1 MWWTLDKFQ
10 KENLILL
17 KNQGRSYSDIAS
29 TLSISKSAVKSFFSR
44 LKNEENS
51 NICKNCGVTLEKCSK
66 SNLKKFC
73 SDSCRYKWWRK
84 NLENNRSYLKI
95 HICKYCDKKFKSFDN
110 KDRKYCSHKCYIND
124 RFKPKKGKFIND
136 TRTIW
141 SWKRISI
148 QNEHN

>member
-1 MWWTLDKFQ
+1 MNEIQ
-10 KENLILL
+10 KENLIFL
-17 KNQGRSYSDIAS
+17 KNQCRSYSDIAS

-51 NICKNCGVTLEKCSK
+51 NICKNCGTILEKSSK
-66 SNLKKFC
+66 SNIKKFC

-95 HICKYCDKKFKSFDN
+95 HICKNCNKKFKSFDN

-136 TRTIW
+136 TRAIW
-141 SWKRISI
+141 SRKRIPI

>member
-1 MWWTLDKFQ
+1 MNEIQ
-10 KENLILL
+10 KHKLIRL
-17 KNQGRSYSDIAS
+17 KKQGRSYKEIAS
-29 TLSISKSAVKSFFSR
+29 ALSISESTIKSFFR
-44 LKNEENS
+44 RQKLKIEENS
-51 NICKNCGVTLEKCSK
+51 NICKNCGTILEKSSK
-66 SNLKKFC
+66 SNIKKFC

-110 KDRKYCSHKCYIND
+110 KNRKYCSHKCYIND

-136 TRTIW
+136 TRAIW
-141 SWKRISI
+141 SWKRIPI